1 MRTYNFTV
9 KGVIHTVL
17 AVNFASALEKLK
29 QLIKGSK

>member
-9 KGVIHTVL
+9 NGMIHTVL
-17 AVNFASALEKLK
+17 AENFNAALDKLK